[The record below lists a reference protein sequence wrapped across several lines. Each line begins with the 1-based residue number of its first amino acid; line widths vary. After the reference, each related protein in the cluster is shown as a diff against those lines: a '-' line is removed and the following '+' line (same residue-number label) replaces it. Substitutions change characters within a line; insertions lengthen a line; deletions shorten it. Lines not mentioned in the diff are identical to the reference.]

1 MVPVDYRGMSAP
13 FWKQQAG
20 ELPVEDALQLWPIE
34 PAAKVAFCLPEKA
47 RGGFSYHNWVLYYPL
62 VN

>member
-1 MVPVDYRGMSAP
+1 MVPVDFRGMSPP

-47 RGGFSYHNWVLYYPL
+47 RLEVFHTTTGFYITLW
-62 VN
+62 